1 MDRTTRT
8 TSQASELIISFVVL
22 MIVFMYTYALL
33 IAVPYAGFLINPT
46 TGKVDFVFIEGPSD
60 LQAGDTIERI
70 GDVTMDEFKADRRLI
85 LFDGL
90 KKGDAVEIA
99 IRRNEERTTISW
111 VLPGFNQNEFATR
124 LFNSWILAY
133 VFWGT
138 GFATQLSIRPRD
150 LRRRLFIS
158 ANFLIALFLVS
169 GNLSFSHLWESS
181 TLLHIVSWLMMP
193 VFLHLHWVLPRPIRN
208 ISNSFWAFLYG
219 VAGLLAA
226 GEALHFLG
234 RNTYVLGFA
243 IAIAGSFLLLF
254 AHLPGQKNERAT
266 IGLLLLSILFSFSFS
281 IAVAV
286 ALAFGLA
293 VNLGWFTVFSMPFM
307 PLAYFYLIYRRQLGG
322 METRVNRFISI
333 YAFLILLTIG
343 LFAVSILLVRFQPSQ
358 EAWFLTVIGLA
369 IAASILTAVF
379 LPRFRSFVDQKI
391 FGIKLPYLRLP
402 ETYSSRIASSV
413 TLPSL
418 LNLLEQ
424 EVFPSLLIRQYAFLQ
439 TDGKKLFPLLLKN
452 SPGDSFDFDLLIQD
466 AGRYIPSLPPNE
478 NWIRLILPLK
488 LGDNIL
494 GFWLLGKR
502 DPDDLYPQAEISILQ
517 SLADQT
523 AIALSNSLQSERL
536 RGFYQADIES
546 IEYER
551 KRISRDLHDDV
562 LNQLAAMRNSL
573 DQKTLPPAFLSAYD
587 ELKKRLREII
597 NDLRPPMLDQGLAF
611 AINGLVED
619 LREKNRKVNIV
630 LDIKSGEE
638 RIPEKMEEH
647 FFHIIREACENAL
660 RHAKSNTVSITGE
673 ILPDKVSLSI
683 QDDGQGFDLNSDL
696 NTLIANRHFGL
707 ANMKERAH
715 IIGADIDF
723 YSELQKGMNI
733 RVSWFRKQ

>member
-22 MIVFMYTYALL
+22 MILIFYTYALL
-33 IAVPYAGFLINPT
+33 IAVPYSGFQINPT
-46 TGKVDFVFIEGPSD
+46 TEKVEAVFIKSPSD

-70 GDVTMDEFKADRRLI
+70 GDITMEQFKSDRRLV
-85 LFDGL
+85 FFEGFE
-90 KKGDAVEIA
+90 KGSTIEIA
-99 IRRNEERTTISW
+99 ILRNGDRDTILW
-111 VLPGFNQNEFATR
+111 VLPGFNHREFTSR
-124 LFNSWILAY
+124 LFNSWFLAY
-133 VFWGT
+133 IFWGT
-138 GFATQLSIRPRD
+138 GFAAQLSIRPRN
-150 LRRRLFIS
+150 LRRGLFIS
-158 ANFLIALFLVS
+158 ANYLIALLLVS
-169 GNLSFSHLWESS
+169 GDLSSSHLWESS
-181 TLLHIVSWLMMP
+181 TVLHVISWLMMP
-193 VFLHLHWVLPRPIRN
+193 IFLHLHWIFPRPIRN
-208 ISNSFWAFLYG
+208 IPNLFWVILYG
-219 VAGLLAA
+219 IAVLLAA
-226 GEALHFLG
+226 GEFFHVFERSFYA
-234 RNTYVLGFA
+234 LGFVVA
-243 IAIAGSFLLLF
+243 ILGSILLLLI
-254 AHLPGQKNERAT
+254 HLVGQKSERPT
-266 IGLLLLSILFSFSFS
+266 VWLLLLSILISFSFS
-281 IAVAV
+281 IVVAI
-286 ALAFGLA
+286 ALALGFGL
-293 VNLGWFTVFSMPFM
+293 NPGWFTAISMPFM

-333 YAFLILLTIG
+333 YAFLILLAIG
-343 LFAVSILLVRFQPSQ
+343 LFTVSIQFVRLQPST
-358 EAWFLTVIGLA
+358 EIWFLLAIGLA
-369 IAASILTAVF
+369 VAASILTAAF
-379 LPRFRSFVDQKI
+379 LPRFQAFVDQKI

-402 ETYSSRIASSV
+402 ETYSSRIASSE

-418 LNLLEQ
+418 LKLLEE

-439 TDGKKLFPLLLKN
+439 SDGKKLLPLLLKEN
-452 SPGDSFDFDLLIQD
+452 AGDAFDFDFLTQN
-466 AGRYIPSLPPNE
+466 AGHYIPSLSPNE
-478 NWIRLILPLK
+478 NWVRLILPLK
-488 LGDNIL
+488 LGDKTL

-523 AIALSNSLQSERL
+523 AIALSNSLQAERL

-562 LNQLAAMRNSL
+562 LNQLATMRNSL

-611 AINGLVED
+611 AINDLVEN
-619 LREKNRKVNIV
+619 LREKNRMVNIV
-630 LDIKSGEE
+630 LDIRSGEE

-647 FFHIIREACENAL
+647 FFYIIREACENAL
-660 RHAKSNTVSITGE
+660 RHANSNTVTITGE
-673 ILPDKVSLSI
+673 ILPARVSLSI

-723 YSELQKGMNI
+723 YSERQKGMNI
-733 RVSWFRKQ
+733 RVSWFHKQ